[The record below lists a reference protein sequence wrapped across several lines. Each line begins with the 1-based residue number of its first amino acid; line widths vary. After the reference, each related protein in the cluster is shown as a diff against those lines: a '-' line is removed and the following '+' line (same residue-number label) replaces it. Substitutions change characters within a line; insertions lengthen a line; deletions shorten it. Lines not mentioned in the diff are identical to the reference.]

1 MKNALVIRHL
11 HFEDLGTIEQLLL
24 QRNYDIQIVDV
35 TSDAFYKIDS
45 VKPDLMIILG
55 GPIGAFD
62 EKKFP
67 FIECEIALISKRLQS
82 NKKTLGICLGAQL
95 IARILG
101 ASVYPMG
108 KLEIG
113 FAPLLLSDSARHSCL
128 APLNHDI
135 SVLHWHGDKFDIPKG
150 ATHLASSELCANQA
164 FSIGNNIL
172 ALQFHLEVDTDRIE
186 QWLVGHAAELNIA
199 SIDPRNLRQQASLHG
214 SHLKT
219 IAKTII
225 SNWLDLPEK

>member
-1 MKNALVIRHL
+1 MKNALVIQHL

-24 QRNYDIQIVDV
+24 QRNYNTQIIDA
-35 TSDAFYKIDS
+35 TSDALHSVDS

-67 FIECEIALISKRLQS
+67 FIESEIALINKRLQS
-82 NKKTLGICLGAQL
+82 NKKTLGVCLGAQL

-108 KLEIG
+108 QLEIG
-113 FAPLLLSDSARHSCL
+113 FSPLRLNEHALHSCL
-128 APLNHDI
+128 EPLNDI
-135 SVLHWHGDKFDIPKG
+135 PVLHWHGDTFDIPKG

-164 FSIGNNIL
+164 FSVGNNIL
-172 ALQFHLEVDTDRIE
+172 ALQFHLEIDSDRIE
-186 QWLVGHAAELNIA
+186 QWLVGHAAELNTA
-199 SIDPRNLRQQASLHG
+199 SIDPRDLRQQASLHG
-214 SHLKT
+214 SRLKT
-219 IAKTII
+219 ISQTVI